1 MRITAL
7 VECSARIM
15 VRLASLPEGA
25 TLSAEKLS
33 DLENISRDY
42 VDQILQRLRRGR
54 LVASTRGAQGGYS
67 LARPASDI
75 SVGMVMRAVEG
86 RIFEE
91 VCEKYSAGEHQCHH
105 LSNCGIRPM
114 WQKLGELV
122 EGFLDHVSLDQL
134 AGSEPRVRSDLLAP
148 RELMKDFGRL
158 HERKR

>member
-15 VRLASLPEGA
+15 VRLASLPPGA

-91 VCEKYSAGEHQCHH
+91 VCDKYSTGEHQCHH
-105 LSNCGIRPM
+105 LTGCGIRPM
-114 WQKLGELV
+114 WQRLGDLI
-122 EGFLDHVSLDQL
+122 EGFLDRVTLEQL
-134 AGSEPRVRSDLLAP
+134 AGSEPRVRSDLVAP
-148 RELMKDFGRL
+148 MEFIKDFGRI